1 MHSQVLA
8 VICSRN
14 AQGPGEL
21 QFRQIVAVQTG
32 DVLIIRA
39 RQGLLG
45 LHDFDAVRDTRAE
58 TFLGARKILIGKFD
72 ILTRDFDLLLCSM
85 QIKKCGADVVIDL
98 AAKVLGFGPALKE
111 SGFRLRDVA
120 LDASTSENRYG
131 HSALKSERAV

>member
-32 DVLIIRA
+32 DVMIIRA

-45 LHDFDAVRDTRAE
+45 LHDFDSVRDTRAE
-58 TFLGARKILIGKFD
+58 TFLGAREILIGKFD
-72 ILTRDFDLLLCSM
+72 ILPRDFDLLPRSM
-85 QIKKCGADVVIDL
+85 QINKCGADVAIDL
-98 AAKVLGFGPALKE
+98 DAEVLGCGHALKE
-111 SGFRLRDVA
+111 SGFRLRDVD

-131 HSALKSERAV
+131 RSALKSECAV